1 MRWYHAG
8 IMTDKKDNHTRVDD
22 SLPPFEPSLQQLE
35 QIIDAIESGDV
46 TLEQSLD
53 QYARGM
59 KLIRHCR
66 DILDRAESKIKQF
79 TVDEQ
84 GDVQEAE

>member
-1 MRWYHAG
+1 
-8 IMTDKKDNHTRVDD
+8 MTAKKANEPKTDE
-22 SLPPFEPSLQQLE
+22 SLPPFEPSLAQLE

-59 KLIRHCR
+59 KLIKHCR
-66 DILDRAESKIKQF
+66 SILDRAESKIKQL
-79 TVDEQ
+79 TIDEQ
-84 GDVQEAE
+84 GEITEQNNQ